1 MSLEPLAIILLV
13 PTGSVVSLMILYWVI
28 RLAVRHGIEDAR
40 RRNEARPAG
49 SGYWEPARAGRPSGG
64 SAPAGR

>member
-13 PTGSVVSLMILYWVI
+13 AVAFIVGLLILYWVI

-40 RRNEARPAG
+40 KRSQAGPAAAN
-49 SGYWEPARAGRPSGG
+49 WEPARR
-64 SAPAGR
+64 